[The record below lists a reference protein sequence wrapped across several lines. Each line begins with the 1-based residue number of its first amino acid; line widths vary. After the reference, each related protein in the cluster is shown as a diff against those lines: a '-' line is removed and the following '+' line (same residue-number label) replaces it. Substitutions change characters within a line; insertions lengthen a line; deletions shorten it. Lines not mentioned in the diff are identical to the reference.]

1 MTQGH
6 DARAIANEFFDRAQ
20 RDGMRLTN
28 MQLQQLPY
36 IAHGW
41 SLALRDEP
49 IIKDI
54 PQAWRYGPAYPV
66 LRQALRRYGS
76 GNVFEPIC
84 ENDDDALAFLSKD
97 GRGRVVKTELSPD
110 EALLLDAVW
119 QNYKGYSPAQIAA
132 LTARNGTPW
141 CKAKEEY
148 GVYSS
153 IPDDIIR
160 EYYTGLLNEVDS

>member
-6 DARAIANEFFDRAQ
+6 DVRAIANEFFDRAQ

-41 SLALRDEP
+41 SLALRNEP
-49 IIKDI
+49 IIKDV

-119 QNYKGYSPAQIAA
+119 QNYKGYGPAQIAA
-132 LTARNGTPW
+132 LTAQNGTPW
-141 CKAKEEY
+141 EHVYKEGSALATITNERLKLYY
-148 GVYSS
+148 GSL
-153 IPDDIIR
+153 IR
-160 EYYTGLLNEVDS
+160 RK